1 MPRHMH
7 ILYKLVHNVSNPQL
21 SINWFKSLGQISV
34 IELNVLA
41 QMSLACSIAI
51 TIFTL
56 HSEHVR
62 IAILS
67 GFQLVWSSE
76 LMVNL
81 TFYIVVAMRD
91 CEIWQFPVWSSFT
104 YYKSTRKKSGKWK
117 KKFIFQWWTKCHIL
131 QKKNTQPLKYEY
143 KKKETV
149 CFV

>member
-1 MPRHMH
+1 MYP
-7 ILYKLVHNVSNPQL
+7 ILSCQSTDSNRL
-21 SINWFKSLGQISV
+21 AIISV

-91 CEIWQFPVWSSFT
+91 CEI
-104 YYKSTRKKSGKWK
+104 
-117 KKFIFQWWTKCHIL
+117 
-131 QKKNTQPLKYEY
+131 
-143 KKKETV
+143 
-149 CFV
+149 